1 MVNKVSVLLEYQS
14 WVVDLLLYNYDNY
27 HGEQSG
33 FYYTSFELSN
43 PYVYYRLVL
52 FSQFLGALGA
62 LEALGG
68 LGVWGNK
75 RGLGG
80 KGG

>member
-1 MVNKVSVLLEYQS
+1 MENKVSVLLEYQS

-43 PYVYYRLVL
+43 PYINYR
-52 FSQFLGALGA
+52 
-62 LEALGG
+62 
-68 LGVWGNK
+68 
-75 RGLGG
+75 
-80 KGG
+80 